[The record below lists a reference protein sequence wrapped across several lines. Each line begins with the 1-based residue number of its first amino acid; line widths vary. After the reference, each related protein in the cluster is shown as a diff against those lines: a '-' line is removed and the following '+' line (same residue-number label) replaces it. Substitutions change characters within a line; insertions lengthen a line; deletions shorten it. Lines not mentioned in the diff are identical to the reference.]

1 MCFGSLAG
9 CTRDNCLQSPANCAS
24 NPLGQGCGDCITK
37 SCMDSFQTCA
47 GLVYTPT
54 TGAPTTSAPSM
65 SAKSTMVYGN
75 VNLNQDAVNYNA
87 VVVGSTVGVLCGVAT
102 LLVLF
107 SGISTLKTM
116 M

>member
-1 MCFGSLAG
+1 MAG
-9 CTRDNCLQSPANCAS
+9 CTRDNCVSPPASCASDPLGPNCA
-24 NPLGQGCGDCITK
+24 DCITRE
-37 SCMDSFQTCA
+37 CMDDFQKCA
-47 GLVYTPT
+47 GLVYTPA
-54 TGAPTTSAPSM
+54 TGAPTTAAPTTP
-65 SAKSTMVYGN
+65 AKITMVYGN